1 MFPERAVNGV
11 GSALIRLAA
20 CAVVSLAIARPA
32 QALITLDQQQNTIKL
47 TQIITL
53 TQVDLAQSFQTPN
66 SNVAGAGVRLHPG
79 IVFQSQVIFQG
90 SGSVE
95 ISLYDALPNAGGNL
109 LATGS
114 ASGSSNEWLD
124 VFWTPVAV
132 APNTD
137 LFLVFV
143 GTVTSG
149 EPAYAFNDGNPYP
162 SASSTPTPPT
172 TRSRI
177 ST

>member
-1 MFPERAVNGV
+1 M
-11 GSALIRLAA
+11 
-20 CAVVSLAIARPA
+20 
-32 QALITLDQQQNTIKL
+32 
-47 TQIITL
+47 
-53 TQVDLAQSFQTPN
+53 DLAQSFQTPN